1 MAVRYDRGI
10 VGRCKQADLCPVTIA
25 IGREIEWQGGVSR
38 EVQLHL
44 LELLQS
50 CQRDFPPSELP
61 EAKVRTKAGLLE
73 PSLNGTPATAD
84 PTPDP
89 TPDPLPDLPVI
100 ADPPGDPV
108 GSHGRKNRR

>member
-1 MAVRYDRGI
+1 MGVRYDRGI

-50 CQRDFPPSELP
+50 CQRDFPPSALP
-61 EAKVRTKAGLLE
+61 EVRVRVKSALPV
-73 PSLNGTPATAD
+73 PSLNGTPV
-84 PTPDP
+84 TPDTVVDP
-89 TPDPLPDLPVI
+89 TPDPLPDMPVI
-100 ADPPGDPV
+100 ADPPGEPV